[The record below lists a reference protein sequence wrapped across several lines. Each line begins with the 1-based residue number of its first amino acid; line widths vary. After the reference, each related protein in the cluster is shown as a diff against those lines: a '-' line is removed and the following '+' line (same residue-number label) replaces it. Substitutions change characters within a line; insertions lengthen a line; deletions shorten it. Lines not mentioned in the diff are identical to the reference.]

1 LLSSPAF
8 LLRIVNYRESDRIVT
23 LYTRELG
30 RVGAMA
36 KAARGSRRRFAG
48 ALEHF
53 VLFDAVLTPPGQE
66 GRLYRLMETTLRN
79 SHAGLAA
86 NLEALSAAASLLEL
100 VAGATP
106 EGEPDT
112 RLFDGLA
119 AGISTLAGPAPLCA
133 RAVFIACALS
143 ILRRTG
149 FAVSTGGCNICGT
162 PLPEGRSAYFD
173 PARGG
178 VVCTSCG
185 GGPLRLPAGAA
196 ALLGRLAG
204 VSPAEAAGTD
214 GDGTLFA
221 PLEEALEQFI
231 RRHLEKDLKTFSF
244 RKQVS
249 PA

>member
-1 LLSSPAF
+1 MLSSPAF
-8 LLRIVNYRESDRIVT
+8 LLRVVNYRESDRIVT

-48 ALEHF
+48 ALEYF
-53 VLFDAVLTPPGQE
+53 VLFDALLTAPSRE
-66 GRLYRLMETTLRN
+66 GRLYGLTETTLRH

-106 EGEPDT
+106 EGEPDA

-119 AGISTLAGPAPLCA
+119 AGISTLAGSTPLCA
-133 RAVFIACALS
+133 RAVFITCALS

-149 FAVSTGGCNICGT
+149 FAVSTGGCNICGA

-173 PARGG
+173 AARGG

-185 GGPLRLPAGAA
+185 GGPLRLPAAAVGLLARLDRSSPEAA
-196 ALLGRLAG
+196 ARIDVDGALL
-204 VSPAEAAGTD
+204 
-214 GDGTLFA
+214 A

-244 RKQVS
+244 RKQVCPS
-249 PA
+249 